1 MPAFDFTTLFWW
13 GLPLAAAPLV
23 IHLINLLRHRRVPWA
38 AMEFLLASQK
48 KYRSRVLLRQLL
60 LLLLRTVAVAGLVV
74 ALAQP
79 RWQAAPGGL
88 FGGGGMHLVL
98 IDDSYSMG
106 DTAASEP
113 GGGRQT
119 AFDRGLEAADAILA
133 GTVGGEAG
141 TLAVGLFSELTRGE
155 LAIPA
160 TTVDPAT
167 RQQIRDRVGSL
178 PCSWLATKPREPLE
192 RAAAVAAAADG
203 PCTLWLISD
212 FRRCDWQDEEAADG
226 LRRLAEAGV
235 GIRLIDAAEPAAS
248 AGNLSL
254 TRLEAVGGVPAAGVR
269 VPIELAIRNDGDTEV
284 RDVRVS
290 LREDDGTRP
299 GLRIAVIPAGGT
311 ATARFDARFQ
321 TVGDHLVTA
330 RLPSD
335 RLAADNDRSCVIDV
349 VDQIDVLVVSDD
361 PAAGS
366 PGSDAFYV
374 ANALAPGGAAATGL
388 RPRIVPASS
397 LGAIDLEPY
406 DCLWLLDVERFE
418 AAAVTALEQHATAG
432 GGVVF
437 FTGPRTE
444 AALITRDL
452 HRAGDGLFPVP
463 LAGGVE
469 ILPAPGGDRV
479 PDLVAED
486 HPVVTVLAGRRNPLL
501 DMVRVERVMAVERT
515 FDEAAA
521 PGLRRLLSLRDGRPL
536 ILEKPFGD
544 GLVAVVLSP
553 AAPIW
558 NTWARGNPSWVVVM
572 LELQNHLAR
581 RRRQVASL
589 TVGRELTVPLVPGRD
604 EIEVDF
610 LVPPDAALVR
620 QTALTRP
627 DGGLEARLPTRVP
640 GGYAAR
646 WRRADGSEHEK
657 LVAVNV
663 NPEEGLLEPAGRE
676 QLDRQLAGIDF
687 RYDTAAGLAPADSG
701 LAGVP
706 LAMPLLV
713 GLLGVL
719 ALEQLAALAASYHP
733 VRPARRSI
741 LRR

>member
-113 GGGRQT
+113 GGDRQT

-133 GTVGGEAG
+133 GTVGGEAE
-141 TLAVGLFSELTRGE
+141 TLAVGLFSELARGE

-160 TTVDPAT
+160 TAVDPAT
-167 RQQIRDRVGSL
+167 RQQIRDRVGGL

-203 PCTLWLISD
+203 SCTLWLISD
-212 FRRCDWQDEEAADG
+212 FRHRDWQDDEAADG
-226 LRRLAEAGV
+226 LRRLAEGGV
-235 GIRLIDAAEPAAS
+235 GIRLIDTAEPAPS

-254 TRLEAVGGVPAAGVR
+254 SRLEAVGGVPAVGVR
-269 VPIELAIRNDGDTEV
+269 VPIELAIRNDGDSEV

-290 LREDDGTRP
+290 LGEDGGSRP
-299 GLRIAVIPAGGT
+299 GLRIATIPAGGT

-321 TVGDHLVTA
+321 TAGDHLVTA
-330 RLPSD
+330 RLPGD

-349 VDQIDVLVVSDD
+349 VDQIEVLLVSDD

-388 RPRIVPASS
+388 RPRIVPAAS

-406 DCLWLLDVERFE
+406 DCLWLLDVERLE
-418 AAAVTALEQHATAG
+418 ATAVAALEQHAAAG

-444 AALITRDL
+444 ATLVTRDL
-452 HRAGDGLFPVP
+452 HRAGEGLFPVP
-463 LAGGVE
+463 LAGSVE
-469 ILPAPGGDRV
+469 ILPAAGGDRV

-486 HPVVTVLAGRRNPLL
+486 HPVVAVLAGRRNPLL

-521 PGLRRLLSLRDGRPL
+521 PGLRRLLSLG
-536 ILEKPFGD
+536 
-544 GLVAVVLSP
+544 
-553 AAPIW
+553 
-558 NTWARGNPSWVVVM
+558 
-572 LELQNHLAR
+572 
-581 RRRQVASL
+581 
-589 TVGRELTVPLVPGRD
+589 
-604 EIEVDF
+604 
-610 LVPPDAALVR
+610 
-620 QTALTRP
+620 TAGP
-627 DGGLEARLPTRVP
+627 
-640 GGYAAR
+640 
-646 WRRADGSEHEK
+646 
-657 LVAVNV
+657 
-663 NPEEGLLEPAGRE
+663 
-676 QLDRQLAGIDF
+676 
-687 RYDTAAGLAPADSG
+687 
-701 LAGVP
+701 
-706 LAMPLLV
+706 
-713 GLLGVL
+713 
-719 ALEQLAALAASYHP
+719 
-733 VRPARRSI
+733 
-741 LRR
+741 